1 MIVNPQSR
9 PSACSCSSAS
19 DKFASISLR
28 ICCPTLNV
36 AGAEME
42 REGERKREEEEEME
56 IPPRRLPVE
65 AR

>member
-1 MIVNPQSR
+1 
-9 PSACSCSSAS
+9 
-19 DKFASISLR
+19 
-28 ICCPTLNV
+28 V
-36 AGAEME
+36 AGTEME